1 MGFIFYLGRSKRF
14 LNNII
19 WRLWFVLINNGFIF
33 CLLFLIKLYEESLIV
48 LYFLVVEDMIVFK
61 GSLKDF

>member
-33 CLLFLIKLYEESLIV
+33 RLLFLIKLYEESLIV